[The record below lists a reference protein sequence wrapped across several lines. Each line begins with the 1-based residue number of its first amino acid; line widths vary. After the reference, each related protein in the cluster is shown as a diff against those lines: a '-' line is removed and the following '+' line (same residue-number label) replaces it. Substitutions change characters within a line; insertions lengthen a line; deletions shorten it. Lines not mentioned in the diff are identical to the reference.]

1 MSRTTLAH
9 ATAAHVQFTLGD
21 LVHIRRYPGWHG
33 ERAGHEPI
41 VEARFKNGR
50 LDMSEAT
57 LREFVRMGTAAL
69 AEMPGDADLS
79 GSVAN
84 VGGDE

>member
-57 LREFVRMGTAAL
+57 LREFVRMASAAL
-69 AEMPGDADLS
+69 GEIPSDADLS

>member
-1 MSRTTLAH
+1 MSRATLAH
-9 ATAAHVQFTLGD
+9 ATAAHVQFSLSD
-21 LVHIRRYPGWHG
+21 LLHIRRYPGWHG
-33 ERAGHEPI
+33 ERAGHEAI

-50 LDMSEAT
+50 IDMSEAT
-57 LREFVRMGTAAL
+57 LREFVKLGTAAL
-69 AEMPGDADLS
+69 AEMPSDADLS